1 MADGLSNKS
10 LIIGAAIAV
19 ILLVVNVILTL
30 QNTWQLREDVS
41 LVARTHEV
49 TSALT
54 NLQAS
59 AIDTQRGLR
68 GFVITGQPTY
78 LKPYHEATAVIDEQ
92 VNSVA
97 SLTSDD
103 LKQQARI
110 PDLRQRISVVRQNFD
125 HTILLRQNEGFE
137 GARAYIATGQP
148 EAAINS
154 LRGLIAEMI
163 SEEEHLLVGRQANSD
178 RTFRVVILTEL
189 ISGLAALG
197 AIGAFILLLRR
208 YLRSRAS
215 AEFTLSEQAER
226 FRTTLASIG
235 DAVITTD
242 TEGRVTNLN
251 QVAESLTGW
260 KDIDAIGES
269 LETVFQ
275 IVSETGRQTVE
286 NPAFRALREGRIV
299 GLANHTVLI
308 AKDGTEHPIDDSAA
322 PIRCKDGEIVGC
334 VLVFRDVAEQRAA
347 SRASAANEARK
358 TAMFETALDCI
369 ISIDHM
375 GNIVEFNPAAEQ
387 TFGYKSE
394 DVLGLEMAE
403 LIIPPKLRDQH
414 RKGMAR
420 YLETGTGPVLNRRIE
435 LTALRADGQEFPVE
449 FAVTRLPGDGP
460 PLFTGYLRD
469 ITLRRKAE
477 KLQSELQAD
486 LEERVAQR
494 TSELADQNRFME
506 TLLENI
512 HDGIV
517 ACNSEGV
524 LTLFNRAT
532 REFHG
537 LPRVAER
544 TKDLQQSEER
554 HRTLVEQ
561 IRDYAIFRTD
571 IHGRATTWNE
581 GVERVL
587 GFTEEEFIGQDIVES
602 IFTPE
607 DIRSGVAE
615 QELRIAAVRDSAS
628 DDRWMMKK
636 DGTRFFAFGVTTAIR
651 DETGKLIGFSKVMR
665 DQTDRKRLEDELR
678 QVAADLSEADRR
690 KTEFLAM
697 LAHELRSPLA
707 PIRNAMQIFRL
718 KGGEMP
724 DFQPAVDMMQRQ
736 VGQMVRLIDDLLDV
750 SRITRGKI
758 ELKKQRIELDSVIH
772 HAVEAARPGC
782 ESAQH
787 ELTVSLADHPIYLD
801 ADPAR
806 IAQIL
811 GNLLNNACK
820 FTEPGGKI
828 DLSVTVDSGYAEIRI
843 KDTGIGVGPEQLPV
857 IFEMFVQADTSLE
870 RTQGGLGIGLTL
882 VKRLAEMHGG
892 SVEARS
898 EGTGKGSVFIVRLPL
913 ATESAESAVSRV
925 LPDVAGRSGVR
936 RILVVDDNRDSA
948 DSLAMLLTLGGHNI
962 VDIARD
968 GIEAVEAAGRL
979 KPDVVLLDIG
989 LPKLNGYE
997 AARRIRAQAGSNGVY
1012 LIALTGW
1019 GQDEDRRRSSEAGF
1033 DAHLVKPVDYEKLSK
1048 LLDEVEVN

>member
-1 MADGLSNKS
+1 
-10 LIIGAAIAV
+10 
-19 ILLVVNVILTL
+19 
-30 QNTWQLREDVS
+30 
-41 LVARTHEV
+41 
-49 TSALT
+49 
-54 NLQAS
+54 
-59 AIDTQRGLR
+59 
-68 GFVITGQPTY
+68 
-78 LKPYHEATAVIDEQ
+78 
-92 VNSVA
+92 
-97 SLTSDD
+97 
-103 LKQQARI
+103 
-110 PDLRQRISVVRQNFD
+110 
-125 HTILLRQNEGFE
+125 
-137 GARAYIATGQP
+137 
-148 EAAINS
+148 
-154 LRGLIAEMI
+154 
-163 SEEEHLLVGRQANSD
+163 
-178 RTFRVVILTEL
+178 
-189 ISGLAALG
+189 
-197 AIGAFILLLRR
+197 
-208 YLRSRAS
+208 
-215 AEFTLSEQAER
+215 
-226 FRTTLASIG
+226 
-235 DAVITTD
+235 
-242 TEGRVTNLN
+242 
-251 QVAESLTGW
+251 
-260 KDIDAIGES
+260 
-269 LETVFQ
+269 
-275 IVSETGRQTVE
+275 
-286 NPAFRALREGRIV
+286 
-299 GLANHTVLI
+299 
-308 AKDGTEHPIDDSAA
+308 
-322 PIRCKDGEIVGC
+322 
-334 VLVFRDVAEQRAA
+334 
-347 SRASAANEARK
+347 
-358 TAMFETALDCI
+358 
-369 ISIDHM
+369 
-375 GNIVEFNPAAEQ
+375 
-387 TFGYKSE
+387 
-394 DVLGLEMAE
+394 
-403 LIIPPKLRDQH
+403 
-414 RKGMAR
+414 
-420 YLETGTGPVLNRRIE
+420 
-435 LTALRADGQEFPVE
+435 
-449 FAVTRLPGDGP
+449 
-460 PLFTGYLRD
+460 
-469 ITLRRKAE
+469 
-477 KLQSELQAD
+477 
-486 LEERVAQR
+486 
-494 TSELADQNRFME
+494 
-506 TLLENI
+506 
-512 HDGIV
+512 
-517 ACNSEGV
+517 
-524 LTLFNRAT
+524 FNRAT

-537 LPRVAER
+537 LPAESIPADRWAENYDLFKSDGKTPMTRDEVPLFRALKGEPVVNEEMVIAPRGGRPKRLLASGQAFFDDEGKKLGAVVSMHDVTARRAAEETLKQTLDELERRVAER